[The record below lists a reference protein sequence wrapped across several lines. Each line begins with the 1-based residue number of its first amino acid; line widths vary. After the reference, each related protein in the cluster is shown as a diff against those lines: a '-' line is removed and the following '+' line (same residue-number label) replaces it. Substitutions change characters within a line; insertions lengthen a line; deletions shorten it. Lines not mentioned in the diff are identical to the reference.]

1 MGRNQPV
8 QDFAARGKR
17 IEGRDL
23 IGSHEAVIAF
33 DVSRKDSSQP
43 AFHFDWLRQG

>member
-8 QDFAARGKR
+8 QDFAARGKP

-23 IGSHEAVIAF
+23 IGSHEAAVALN
-33 DVSRKDSSQP
+33 VGWQR
-43 AFHFDWLRQG
+43 